1 LAEIANALGSLALW
15 FVWYVVLGLFTAVV
29 MSLIGSGDMQPTNAV
44 GFVVT
49 VASAAALALLPRL
62 LAWWPSLSRWCWR
75 WGIAFG
81 MTLVVGLVVGLA
93 VPGLLPALMRPLIAA
108 SGIDAAARGVSLI
121 AFLAILVALR
131 PPAVP
136 RAEQALQ
143 PGAPEVGIE
152 SPQDRRAG

>member
-1 LAEIANALGSLALW
+1 MAEVANALGSLALW
-15 FVWYVVLGLFTAVV
+15 FVWYVALSLFTGVV
-29 MSLIGSGDMQPTNAV
+29 LSLIGSGAMEPGNAA
-44 GFVVT
+44 GFVAT

-81 MTLVVGLVVGLA
+81 VILAVGLVLGLA
-93 VPGLLPALMRPLIAA
+93 LPGILPALMRPLIAA

-121 AFLAILVALR
+121 AFFAVLVALR